1 MSFTNYEICPL
12 MSTATDKAPCSSRC
26 AWYDDEL
33 AECAISRINGNKN
46 GYKILVKNF
55 LIAASNFRS
64 SYPICIIIWCINF

>member
-33 AECAISRINGNKN
+33 AECTISRINGNTKWLQDISE
-46 GYKILVKNF
+46 KL
-55 LIAASNFRS
+55 SN
-64 SYPICIIIWCINF
+64 CGE

>member
-33 AECAISRINGNKN
+33 AECAISRINGNTKWLQDISE
-46 GYKILVKNF
+46 KL
-55 LIAASNFRS
+55 S
-64 SYPICIIIWCINF
+64 ICGE